1 MINGAVE
8 KVRIFAYTNKQ
19 LTQPNKSVSQPFYLP
34 LNPENYSKNFKI
46 ETDERRGHGNQ
57 GTDPRYKSTAP
68 EELKL
73 EFILDGTG
81 AIENYHYTDPSKKSV
96 KDQFDLFLKTVYQIE
111 SKSHRPNF
119 LKVYWGEYLKFPCI
133 LSSLDVNYQLFESNG
148 DPLRIKLSA
157 TFLSYLGPEERT
169 ARERLNSPDLTH
181 VRETKAG
188 DRLDL
193 MTHDIYNDNNYLLQ
207 VAQVNGLTT
216 FRRLDSGIK
225 LRFPPIAKNRNLT

>member
-8 KVRIFAYTNKQ
+8 KVRIFAYTDKQ
-19 LTQPNKSVSQPFYLP
+19 LTQPNESVDQPFYLP
-34 LNPENYSKNFKI
+34 LNPESYSKNFKI
-46 ETDERRGHGNQ
+46 EADERRGHGNQ

-96 KDQFDLFLKTVYQIE
+96 KDQLDLFLKTVYQIDGN
-111 SKSHRPNF
+111 SHRPNF
-119 LKVYWGEYLKFPCI
+119 LKVHWGEYLKFPCI
-133 LSSLDVNYQLFESNG
+133 LSNLDINYQLFESNG
-148 DPLRIKLSA
+148 DPLRIRLSA
-157 TFLSYLGPEERT
+157 TFLNYLASEERA
-169 ARERLNSPDLTH
+169 ARERRSSPDLTH

-193 MTHDIYNDNNYLLQ
+193 MTHNIYNDTKYLLQ
-207 VAQVNGLTT
+207 VASANGLTT
-216 FRRLDSGIK
+216 FRRLNSGLK
-225 LRFPPIAKNRNLT
+225 LRFPPISKTGV

>member
-1 MINGAVE
+1 MINAAVE
-8 KVRIFAYTNKQ
+8 KIRIFAYTDKQ
-19 LTQPNKSVSQPFYLP
+19 LNNLNKSVNQPFYIP

-46 ETDERRGHGNQ
+46 ETDNRKGLGNQ
-57 GTDPRYKSTAP
+57 GTDPRYMWTDS

-81 AIENYHYTDPSKKSV
+81 AIENYKYTDPSKKSA
-96 KDQFDLFLKTVYQIE
+96 KDQFNLFLKTVYQIE

-119 LKVYWGEYLKFPCI
+119 LKVHWGEYLKFPCI
-133 LSSLDVNYQLFESNG
+133 LSSLEVNYQLFESNG

-157 TFLSYLGPEERT
+157 TFLNYLASEERA
-169 ARERLNSPDLTH
+169 ARARLQSPDLTH
-181 VRETKAG
+181 ERETKAG

-193 MTHDIYNDNNYLLQ
+193 MTHDIYNDTKYLLQ

-216 FRRLDSGIK
+216 FRQLDSGMK
-225 LRFPPIAKNRNLT
+225 LRFPPIDKTGA